1 MAIFF
6 VFSGGYMITDTE
18 LLHLVMARN
27 ADKDPDFVIAEFT
40 AYKKKLAALQLSPQE
55 NAAEN
60 MQAEPA
66 PVKKPTRRSLK
77 CDPATAIEHMSI
89 RCCLCEKEG
98 RRLSSVHLASHG
110 ITPEEYRKLC
120 GYAPDQPLMGSVV
133 YERSLRAMHNA
144 QEARKR
150 KKAMTGGMEDL

>member
-1 MAIFF
+1 
-6 VFSGGYMITDTE
+6 MITDTE

-55 NAAEN
+55 KAGESI
-60 MQAEPA
+60 QAEPA
-66 PVKKPTRRSLK
+66 PIKKPTRRNLK

-98 RRLSSVHLASHG
+98 TSVKPCSLASPRHPP
-110 ITPEEYRKLC
+110 PERNIASCAELC
-120 GYAPDQPLMGSVV
+120 PESNP
-133 YERSLRAMHNA
+133 
-144 QEARKR
+144 
-150 KKAMTGGMEDL
+150 

>member
-1 MAIFF
+1 
-6 VFSGGYMITDTE
+6 MITDTE
-18 LLHLVMARN
+18 LLHLVMSRN

-40 AYKKKLAALQLSPQE
+40 AYKKKLAMLQLSPVDTV
-55 NAAEN
+55 AEGV
-60 MQAEPA
+60 QAEAA
-66 PVKKPTRRSLK
+66 PIKKPTKRNLK
-77 CDPATAIEHMSI
+77 CDPATAIDHMSI

-120 GYAPDQPLMGSVV
+120 GYAPEQPLMGTVV